1 MVDFGVVKAP
11 VRDRDLVVSATKRKS
26 APQRPT
32 PACAEDATVNPTIR
46 AVVGINLRIGMSL
59 QHQLQA
65 RILYTCGTDKARS
78 VFRAGHFWH
87 RPLCGC
93 LFG

>member
-1 MVDFGVVKAP
+1 
-11 VRDRDLVVSATKRKS
+11 
-26 APQRPT
+26 
-32 PACAEDATVNPTIR
+32 
-46 AVVGINLRIGMSL
+46 VGINLRIGMSL